1 MQLQG
6 QDGIQLH
13 STSAHVVPHLVERLK
28 ADASGTYDQ
37 QQLLGQAPNSTH
49 NRAQSCQKAAF

>member
-13 STSAHVVPHLVERLK
+13 STSARVVPHLVERLK
-28 ADASGTYDQ
+28 ADASGTFDQ
-37 QQLLGQAPNSTH
+37 RQLLGQASQPWHFSGI
-49 NRAQSCQKAAF
+49 S